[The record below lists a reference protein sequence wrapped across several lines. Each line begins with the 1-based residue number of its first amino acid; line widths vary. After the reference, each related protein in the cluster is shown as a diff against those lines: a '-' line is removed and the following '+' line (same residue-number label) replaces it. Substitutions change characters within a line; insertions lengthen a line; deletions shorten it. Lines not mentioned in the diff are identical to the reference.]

1 MGDRGTGS
9 LICDA
14 TAGGDDSAGAG
25 ARSGVGSARLG
36 FTAVSEAAL
45 PSRSR
50 GWDVSAQPD
59 LLHFDWHPMAVTFP
73 DELLHSAHLT
83 EQELRL
89 ELAVTLFQ
97 QDRLTLGQAARY
109 CELSQLELQ
118 RVLAARKIPL
128 HYGLEELDA
137 DLAWAASRQGK

>member
-1 MGDRGTGS
+1 
-9 LICDA
+9 
-14 TAGGDDSAGAG
+14 
-25 ARSGVGSARLG
+25 
-36 FTAVSEAAL
+36 
-45 PSRSR
+45 
-50 GWDVSAQPD
+50 
-59 LLHFDWHPMAVTFP
+59 MAVTFP

-137 DLAWAASRQGK
+137 DLAWAASRRGK